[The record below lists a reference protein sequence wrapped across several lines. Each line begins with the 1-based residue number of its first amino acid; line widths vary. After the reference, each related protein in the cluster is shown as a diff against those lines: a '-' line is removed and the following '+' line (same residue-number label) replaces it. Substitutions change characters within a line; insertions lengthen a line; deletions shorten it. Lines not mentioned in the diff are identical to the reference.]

1 MLKFILGFKD
11 WRNKTKEMYYS
22 SLFCK
27 VISFVIQGSEPRMN
41 FNKFLIIEMFWS
53 IFANTYSP
61 KICSKNFSNNS

>member
-11 WRNKTKEMYYS
+11 WSYKTKEMYYS

-41 FNKFLIIEMFWS
+41 FNNF
-53 IFANTYSP
+53 
-61 KICSKNFSNNS
+61 KIYRNFSVYFCEYL